1 MNKKKDFK
9 DLSFSEKI
17 ALEIYLTNRLTK
29 IKIKKSETNNPFKN
43 FILAVKQGINE
54 GLIRELDSEI
64 LEEFK
69 NNDEYKAK
77 F

>member
-43 FILAVKQGINE
+43 FILA
-54 GLIRELDSEI
+54 
-64 LEEFK
+64 
-69 NNDEYKAK
+69 
-77 F
+77 

>member
-29 IKIKKSETNNPFKN
+29 IKKTETNNPFKN

-69 NNDEYKAK
+69 KNDEYKAK
-77 F
+77 V